1 MIGYVVLQKGYEY
14 NDEIYSQAE
23 SGGGHPHKIFFT
35 QEGAREEVEKMNI
48 SEFKNTN
55 ISEYFY
61 DVEDICDDP
70 EELLNFCN
78 SLNEKYG
85 KVEAKDKWSQPD
97 EYRLNQMANEEESKK
112 YSNMVDLVFYE
123 MVQVEVDQQ
132 DLRES
137 KLQEL
142 I

>member
-1 MIGYVVLQKGYEY
+1 MNAYVVLQKGYEY
-14 NDEIYSQAE
+14 NDEVHSQAE

-35 QEGAREEVEKMNI
+35 QEGAREEVERMNI
-48 SEFKNTN
+48 NEFKNTN

-61 DVEDICDDP
+61 DVDEVCDDP
-70 EELLNFCN
+70 DELLNFCN
-78 SLNEKYG
+78 LLNEKYG
-85 KVEAKDKWSQPD
+85 KIESKDRWSQPD
-97 EYRLNQMANEEESKK
+97 EYRLHPMANDEESKK
-112 YSNMVDLVFYE
+112 YANMVDLVFYE